1 MKPKASVRIIG
12 IGANTYVNR
21 VGSNVESFTE
31 RNPRKSVDERKEFS
45 TLNRR
50 WIPPE
55 SLFNYT
61 KI

>member
-31 RNPRKSVDERKEFS
+31 RNLRKSMDERKEFS

-50 WIPPE
+50 RIPPK